1 LYVRAASFRY
11 TITLSPIES
20 TPPAGDHGFD
30 CLELAGGFL
39 LRRLNMGG
47 QHGAGKGDKYRKVD
61 REAYSKNYEAIFG
74 KKKGKKTNGKDSTTD
89 KRRRDS
95 RNGD

>member
-1 LYVRAASFRY
+1 
-11 TITLSPIES
+11 
-20 TPPAGDHGFD
+20 
-30 CLELAGGFL
+30 
-39 LRRLNMGG
+39 MGEH
-47 QHGAGKGDKYRKVD
+47 HGAGKGDKYRKVD